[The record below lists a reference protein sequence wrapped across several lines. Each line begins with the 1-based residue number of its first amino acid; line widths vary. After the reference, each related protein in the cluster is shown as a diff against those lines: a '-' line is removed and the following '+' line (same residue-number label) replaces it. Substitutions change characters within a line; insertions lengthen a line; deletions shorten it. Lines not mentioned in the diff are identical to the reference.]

1 MSEHRI
7 HCHYG
12 EKIINSQNNQ
22 TNQNNKKTVCPP
34 PALTDKIINPKRNI
48 GNGNGGNG
56 NGNGNGGNGNGN
68 GNSEVSLCSGN
79 KAYIINKP
87 NQSKKMR
94 NAFLIRNGRGKKF
107 FNNGN

>member
-12 EKIINSQNNQ
+12 EKIINSKNNS
-22 TNQNNKKTVCPP
+22 NNKTVCPP
-34 PALTDKIINPKRNI
+34 PALTDKVINPNY
-48 GNGNGGNG
+48 NV
-56 NGNGNGGNGNGN
+56 
-68 GNSEVSLCSGN
+68 NSENSNSNTQVTLCSGN

-94 NAFLIRNGRGKKF
+94 NSFLIQNGKGKRFVRNG
-107 FNNGN
+107 N

>member
-22 TNQNNKKTVCPP
+22 TNKNNQKTVCPP

-48 GNGNGGNG
+48 
-56 NGNGNGGNGNGN
+56 GN

>member
-12 EKIINSQNNQ
+12 EKIIISQNSQNN
-22 TNQNNKKTVCPP
+22 NEIIKSVCPP
-34 PALTDKIINPKRNI
+34 PALTDKIINPNYNI
-48 GNGNGGNG
+48 NNGNGET
-56 NGNGNGGNGNGN
+56 NGNGN
-68 GNSEVSLCSGN
+68 GNSEVKLCSGN

-94 NAFLIRNGRGKKF
+94 NSFLIRNGRGKKF